1 LLNILVIAAHP
12 DDEVLGMG
20 AMIKKLTKRKHKIH
34 LCVVSEG
41 ASAQYKDKRMIKVRK
56 DSCIK
61 AGKILGISTFDFL
74 EFPDGRLDTIPQL
87 EINRKLEEIIS
98 KYKPK
103 VVYTTPSHDLSKD
116 HSTVF
121 DSTLV
126 VSRPHSSP
134 VKAIYCYEVP
144 SSVKTPFTPNI
155 YEDVSKEFSYKIKA
169 FKKYD
174 SEVEN
179 FPHPRSTE
187 SVENLAIQ
195 RGIEVG
201 FRKAEA
207 FQLIRKIC
215 D

>member
-1 LLNILVIAAHP
+1 LKILIIAAHP

-20 AMIKKLTKRKHKIH
+20 ATIYKLAKKNHVIH

-41 ASAQYKDKRMIKVRK
+41 ASAQYKDKKMIKVRK

-74 EFPDGRLDTIPQL
+74 EFPDCRLDTVPHL
-87 EINRKLEEIIS
+87 EINGKLEEIIS

-103 VVYTTPSHDLSKD
+103 VVYTTPSHDISKD
-116 HSTVF
+116 HRIVF

-126 VSRPHSSP
+126 VTRPHSSK
-134 VKAIYCYEVP
+134 VKDVLCYEIP
-144 SSVKTPFTPNI
+144 GSVKTPFTPNI
-155 YEDVSKEFSYKIKA
+155 YENVTNEFPFKIRA
-169 FKKYD
+169 FKKYY

-179 FPHPRSTE
+179 FPHPRSVE

-201 FRKAEA
+201 FRKSEA
-207 FQLIRKIC
+207 FQIIRKIC